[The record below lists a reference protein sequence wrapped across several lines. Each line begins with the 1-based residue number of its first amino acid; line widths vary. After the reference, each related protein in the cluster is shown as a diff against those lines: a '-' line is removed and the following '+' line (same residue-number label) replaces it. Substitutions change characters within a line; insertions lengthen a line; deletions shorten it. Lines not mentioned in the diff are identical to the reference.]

1 MKTLSQH
8 FDFWVNIILLARVR
22 LLLQQHYNVN
32 EFSKSLFNP
41 PLACYNEYLI
51 RNPHL
56 KYLNSLICD
65 NI

>member
-1 MKTLSQH
+1 MKTLSH
-8 FDFWVNIILLARVR
+8 HVHCRVNIFLLALVRV
-22 LLLQQHYNVN
+22 LLQQHSNLN

-41 PLACYNEYLI
+41 PLTCYNENLI

-56 KYLNSLICD
+56 KYLNSPICD